1 MSQKITRHPG
11 WRTSLC
17 DYLASVSH
25 EQFRPGVHDC
35 ALFAAGAVQAMTG
48 VNLAA
53 DYVGRY
59 SNIPDGMKLLRK
71 EGVRD
76 LSSLVSRHFQEI
88 SPLMAGVGDLALVE
102 GEGGLE
108 ALGVVQGPTIFVL
121 ERNGLGRVPLQ
132 AGNKGFRV

>member
-1 MSQKITRHPG
+1 
-11 WRTSLC
+11 
-17 DYLASVSH
+17 
-25 EQFRPGVHDC
+25 
-35 ALFAAGAVQAMTG
+35 MTG